1 MHYHKT
7 NKKKLNEKINNKKE
21 NRLVMLNF
29 SIIVDI
35 LEKLKKPVKG
45 KVI

>member
-7 NKKKLNEKINNKKE
+7 NKKNEKINNKKE
-21 NRLVMLNF
+21 NRLVMLNY

-35 LEKLKKPVKG
+35 LEKLKKPVEG